1 MGDRRRDT
9 GEVVSPHQK
18 HNMKHQ
24 SPRSAEGSADAALAH
39 CTYRYALSGSGL
51 CSVTES
57 AARSWIPFNRN
68 NPESRPCGIR
78 TQSSIRSIKCQRVRN
93 HHRRKKLSRTQSHAA
108 TSKVQHDQ
116 TDDQTDGLCIAPAR
130 PGRKVNVSPTRKYT
144 KTVRPNT
151 FRGPVP
157 FGVRL
162 VNQIVDVLVRA
173 FVGKPHIETNARR
186 SGG

>member
-1 MGDRRRDT
+1 
-9 GEVVSPHQK
+9 
-18 HNMKHQ
+18 MKHQ
-24 SPRSAEGSADAALAH
+24 SPRGQSAAAALAN

-57 AARSWIPFNRN
+57 AAKSWVPFNN
-68 NPESRPCGIR
+68 HDSRPCSIR

-108 TSKVQHDQ
+108 TSKLQHDQ
-116 TDDQTDGLCIAPAR
+116 IDDQTDVLCIAPAR
-130 PGRKVNVSPTRKYT
+130 SGRKVNVSSTRKYA
-144 KTVRPNT
+144 KIVRRNT
-151 FRGPVP
+151 FRGPEP

-162 VNQIVDVLVRA
+162 VNRIVDVLVRV
-173 FVGKPHIETNARR
+173 FVGKPHIETRM